1 MAVKYYLA
9 SDEGHRVEVSES
21 YFDSVQKLYDESNT
35 SATGDSY
42 GNEEIV
48 LYVDEVDL
56 P

>member
-1 MAVKYYLA
+1 MLKYFFESNGVK
-9 SDEGHRVEVSES
+9 SEVTEDTFNTVRE
-21 YFDSVQKLYDESNT
+21 YYDESNI

-48 LYVDEVDL
+48 LYVDEVNM